1 MAWVFVRGAERL
13 QCEARHSGWAGDCEL
28 VLLSPDGTTQVERY
42 PDQAALLRRQFELIR
57 AWKAQGW
64 REIEPGAEFEEL
76 SGVRRG

>member
-13 QCEARHSGWAGDCEL
+13 QCEARNSGWAGDCEL
-28 VLLSPDGTTQVERY
+28 VLLLADGTTQVERY

-64 REIEPGAEFEEL
+64 REIEPDTEIEEL
-76 SGVRRG
+76 SGVRRA

>member
-1 MAWVFVRGAERL
+1 VAWLFVRGTERRH
-13 QCEARHSGWAGDCEL
+13 CEARNSGFAGDCEL
-28 VLLSPDGTTQVERY
+28 VLILPDGTRQVERY

-64 REIEPGAEFEEL
+64 REVEPDGEVEEL